1 MARLSS
7 KAAARAI
14 DAEYRAITRERGSV
28 PETFTHPGSD
38 EVKENCVMISV
49 RALNRLSAALR
60 GEDTM
65 RAMTRRVRQEGS
77 L

>member
-1 MARLSS
+1 MARSSS
-7 KAAARAI
+7 KSAARSI
-14 DAEYRAITRERGSV
+14 DAEYQAIKRDRGPI
-28 PETFTHPGSD
+28 PETFTHPGSG

-60 GEDTM
+60 GEDTL
-65 RAMTRRVRQEGS
+65 RAMARRVQREGS